1 MPPSVGSSIVQWRC
15 SFSSALQRMKLLL
28 PRLSHRPNDRH
39 KAATNNESFVEFP
52 TAFPV
57 ERVRWKECY
66 EATANER
73 RRSCSESQ
81 QQQQPFVIPKPFHT
95 HCIFFIEHSTIIMA
109 VSNDE
114 FMLLELF
121 DRRWLPMLRC
131 ATDASSMSFI
141 HSFVYYHTGN

>member
-109 VSNDE
+109 VSNDD

-121 DRRWLPMLRC
+121 DRRRLPMLLC
-131 ATDASSMSFI
+131 ATCASSMSFI
-141 HSFVYYHTGN
+141 HPFIRVLPHR